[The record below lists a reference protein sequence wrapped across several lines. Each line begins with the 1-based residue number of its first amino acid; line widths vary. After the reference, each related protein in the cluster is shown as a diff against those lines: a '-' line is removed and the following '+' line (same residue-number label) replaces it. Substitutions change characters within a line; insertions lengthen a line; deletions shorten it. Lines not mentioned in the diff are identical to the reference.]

1 LNAGDARRKWS
12 KEWESSMNGISWRM
26 GFFMMLIGGKIKIMN
41 EDEFN
46 KMREK

>member
-1 LNAGDARRKWS
+1 
-12 KEWESSMNGISWRM
+12 MNGISWRM

-46 KMREK
+46 KMRENNKMREQIFYSN